1 MELTSDQ
8 PLDIVRRRASKHMTV
23 QHIESHLVQLIRY
36 WIEAPFLVFY
46 DFFMDWHK
54 ALMDSAYPETPI
66 HLILNSY

>member
-36 WIEAPFLVFY
+36 WIEAPFSFRICLLAVPQITCN
-46 DFFMDWHK
+46 
-54 ALMDSAYPETPI
+54 L
-66 HLILNSY
+66 